1 VTFVLAAILCAARAR
16 EIPFYVPILI
26 AISFSQYVI
35 DSVVL
40 GQPAAGPIK
49 SRLGHWGGIV
59 NYALVIVLA
68 FAPPPA
74 TVGALVRDLAPAIA
88 LFYVAAISERAWLF
102 YRSR

>member
-1 VTFVLAAILCAARAR
+1 
-16 EIPFYVPILI
+16 
-26 AISFSQYVI
+26 VI

-74 TVGALVRDLAPAIA
+74 TVGTMVRNLAPLIA
-88 LFYVAAISERAWLF
+88 LFYFAAISERAWLF